1 MTEPDNRLKYVGQRA
16 YELARSGRFADF
28 ASIQQAIIDEGYDE
42 TVPWLER
49 PGVMEALDQ
58 ICFVSR
64 EPAAGGS
71 DVSTRNDK
79 HL

>member
-1 MTEPDNRLKYVGQRA
+1 MEETERRLAYVGRRA
-16 YELARSGRFADF
+16 YQLAQSGQYADF
-28 ASIQQAIIDEGYDE
+28 ASIQQAILDEGYDE

-64 EPAAGGS
+64 AAARLAA
-71 DVSTRNDK
+71 DR
-79 HL
+79 